1 MTVKVKDINSGVIF
15 ETKIIDSLLNNS
27 NPNLGSEDARGMI
40 IDFDNRMKE
49 KKINRNSNDYK
60 GYMKKDLYLNSL
72 HVKYG
77 YAITLQKAQ
86 GGEWRHVF
94 LNITKSVY
102 VSKLNGKP
110 QDMLKWFYTAI
121 TRTQKYLNVNSGS
134 WIQLK
139 N

>member
-1 MTVKVKDINSGVIF
+1 
-15 ETKIIDSLLNNS
+15 
-27 NPNLGSEDARGMI
+27 MI
-40 IDFDNRMKE
+40 IDFDNRMRE
-49 KKINRNSNDYK
+49 KKINRNSIDYK
-60 GYMKKDLYLNSL
+60 ASMKKDPYLNSL

-94 LNITKSVY
+94 LNIKKSVY
-102 VSKLNGKP
+102 ISKFNGNP

-121 TRTQKYLNVNSGS
+121 TRTQKYLYLNHGS
-134 WIQLK
+134 WINLR